1 MRALTVRHDTVYRY
15 SKAVRLGD
23 PMMFRPRESHDLR
36 LVRTGLDVMAR
47 SASLSSSL
55 HFGAL
60 FFSELSAAP
69 NG

>member
-15 SKAVRLGD
+15 SKPVRLGE
-23 PMMFRPRESHDLR
+23 PMMFRPRESHGVR

-47 SASLSSSL
+47 SASLSSSFF
-55 HFGAL
+55 FGAL
-60 FFSELSAAP
+60 FFSELSATP